1 MTNTLMLQE
10 PATNPELACRPGCGA
25 CCIAPS
31 ISSPIPGMP
40 NGKPAG
46 VRCIQL
52 TETYQCAIFGQP
64 ERPACCSGLTPAAD
78 MCGQQREHALSW
90 LARLEEATRPGA

>member
-1 MTNTLMLQE
+1 M
-10 PATNPELACRPGCGA
+10 ALACRPGCGA

-40 NGKPAG
+40 HGKPAG

-52 TETYQCAIFGQP
+52 SDDNRCKIFGHP
-64 ERPACCSGLTPAAD
+64 ERPKVCGGLQPEAA
-78 MCGQQREHALSW
+78 MCGPDRDYAMAWLGALE
-90 LARLEEATRPGA
+90 RATAA